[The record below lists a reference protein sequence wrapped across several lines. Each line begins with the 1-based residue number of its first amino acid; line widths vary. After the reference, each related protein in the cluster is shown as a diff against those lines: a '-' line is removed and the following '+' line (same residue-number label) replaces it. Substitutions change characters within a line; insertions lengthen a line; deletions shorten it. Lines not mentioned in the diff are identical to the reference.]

1 MAITARLYGPLLAHL
16 AAKRIDWLGDAIHL
30 TLHTATYVPD
40 QDLHDFVNDLT
51 NELPTGG
58 GYTAGGIALAT
69 KTAAYDAATNTLVLD
84 AADISI
90 PNSTLTW
97 RVAVLSDR
105 TPTLAADQPLIAY
118 FLSDVDIVS
127 SGGTTTIT
135 FAADGIARISAA

>member
-1 MAITARLYGPLLAHL
+1 MAITAKLYGPLLGHL
-16 AAKRIDWLGDAIHL
+16 AAKRINWLGDAIHL

-40 QDLHDFVNDLT
+40 QDVHDFVNDLT

-69 KTAAYDAATNTLVLD
+69 KTATYDAATNTLILD

-105 TPTLAADQPLIAY
+105 ALTTAADQPLIAY